1 MYPETNTEITMSK
14 IIVGFDFSSG
24 SAKAVDLAIDI
35 SNRVGQDLQ
44 LVYVK
49 EKNQDEKPIRE
60 EIEQRIKAVEPL
72 LKNVKMTYVIR
83 EGKVSQELVAQ
94 SKEDAASL
102 IVVGTHGLSGFEK
115 NWIGRNTYRTIAESE
130 VPVLTLRE
138 DFNFNKALE
147 RIVVPI
153 DNSPDTRQK
162 VGHAATFAKMFGSE
176 LHILGLYTSDNKTI
190 TGIVNGYVNM
200 VDKYLDQHEVKH
212 ITKCVKVPKNL
223 TLTTLEY
230 AESINADMIVIM
242 TEQESSFT
250 SLLLGNYAQQMLTL
264 AHMPVLT
271 VRPEQVN
278 GLAK

>member
-1 MYPETNTEITMSK
+1 MSK
-14 IIVGFDFSSG
+14 IIVGFDFSAG

-35 SNRVGQDLQ
+35 SNRVGCDLR

-49 EKNQDEKPIRE
+49 DKDQDEAPIRE
-60 EIEQRIKAVEPL
+60 EIERRIAGVSHLFKGI
-72 LKNVKMTYVIR
+72 KMDYVIR
-83 EGKVSQELVAQ
+83 HGKVSQELCAQ
-94 SKEDAASL
+94 CKEDDGVL
-102 IVVGTHGLSGFEK
+102 IIVGTHGLSGFEK

-130 VPVLTLRE
+130 VPVLTLRV

-162 VGHAATFAKMFGSE
+162 LRTAAQFAKIFNSE
-176 LHILGLYTSDNKTI
+176 LHVLGLYTSDSKSI
-190 TGIVNGYVNM
+190 KSIVDGYVNM
-200 VDKYLDQHEVKH
+200 VDSYLDKHEIKH
-212 ITKCVKVPKNL
+212 VNKCVSVPKNL
-223 TLTTLEY
+223 TITTLEY
-230 AESINADMIVIM
+230 AEEINADMIVIM

-264 AHMPVLT
+264 STRPVVS
-271 VRPEQVN
+271 VRPKQVN

>member
-1 MYPETNTEITMSK
+1 MGK

-35 SNRVGQDLQ
+35 SNRLGIDLR

-49 EKNQDEKPIRE
+49 DKDQDEAPLRQ
-60 EIEQRIKAVEPL
+60 EIERRIAAVEPL
-72 LKNVKMTYVIR
+72 FKGIKMDYVIR
-83 EGKVSQELVAQ
+83 QGKVSQELCAQ
-94 SKEDAASL
+94 CKEDGGTL
-102 IVVGTHGLSGFEK
+102 VVVGTHGLSGFEK

-138 DFNFNKALE
+138 DFNFSKALE

-162 VGHAATFAKMFGSE
+162 VRYAAEFAKIFGSE
-176 LHILGLYTSDNKTI
+176 LHILGLYTSENQSI
-190 TGIVNGYVNM
+190 RGIVNGYVRM
-200 VDKYLDQHEVKH
+200 VDSFLEKHEIKH
-212 ITKCVKVPKNL
+212 VTKCVSVPKNL
-223 TLTTLEY
+223 TITTLEY
-230 AESINADMIVIM
+230 AEEINADMIVIM
-242 TEQESSFT
+242 TEQESSFS

-264 AHMPVLT
+264 STRPVLS
-271 VRPEQVN
+271 VRPEQIN